1 MEQEIILEEE
11 ELEYEVEV
19 EEENV
24 YFIPTGEMEIT
35 ENGTFDVSQY
45 EKVNVNVSFNK
56 DN

>member
-19 EEENV
+19 EEENA
-24 YFIPTGEMEIT
+24 YFIPTGEIEIT

-45 EKVNVNVSFNK
+45 EKVNVNVSF
-56 DN
+56 